1 MNRYPLWKYATVVI
15 ALLIGFLYTLPNFF
29 GESPA
34 VQVSSAK
41 ATLKVDTQ
49 TLARVETT
57 LNAAQVVND
66 GLFLDT
72 VGVKVRLH
80 DADAQLKA
88 RDLLEKE
95 FNPDPENAQY
105 VVALNLLSASPQWL
119 TKLSALPMYL
129 GLDLRGG
136 VHFLLQVDMKGALT
150 KRLDSLG
157 ADLRTLMRDKN
168 IRHAGIAR
176 EGERVVLRFRDAE
189 TRDRARNA
197 LTDSQPDLQL
207 ADQGEGEDLKLVA
220 TLKPQAVTRLQASAL
235 TQNMTT
241 LHNRIN
247 ELGVAEPV
255 IQQQGADRIVVQL
268 PGVQDTAKAKDIL
281 GRTATLEIRM
291 VDDSPGALE
300 AAQAGQVP
308 FGTELYVERGGRP
321 LLVKK
326 QVMLTGE
333 RLTDAQPGFDNQTQ
347 EPSVHLTLDSAGARI
362 FKDVTRDNVGKRMAI
377 LLIEKGKGEVVTA
390 PVIRT
395 EIGGGRV
402 QISGRMSTVEAN
414 DTALLL
420 RAGSLA
426 APMEIIEERTIGPSL
441 GAENIKKGFDS
452 TLWGFT
458 AIAVFM
464 IAYYM
469 LFGAVSVVALA
480 ANLLFLIALLSML
493 QATLTL
499 PGIAAIALTLGMAI
513 DANVLINERIREE
526 LRNGM
531 TPAAAISAGYERAFG
546 TILDSNV
553 TTLIAGIALLIFGSG
568 PIRGFAVVHCLGI
581 LTSLFSS
588 VVVSRALVNVI
599 YGGRRKIDSLA
610 IGQVWK
616 PQAAAGATP
625 AAKSAARVTAAAAPA
640 ATPVAKA
647 ASTPPA
653 AKSGAI
659 NWGVTGGRGVAGKT
673 DSGGKAK

>member
-1 MNRYPLWKYATVVI
+1 MNRYPLWKYITVAV
-15 ALLIGFLYTLPNFF
+15 ALVIGFIYTLPNFF

-34 VQVSSAK
+34 VQVSSVK
-41 ATLKVDTQ
+41 ATIKVDPK
-49 TLARVETT
+49 TLDRVETT
-57 LNAAQVVND
+57 LKTAGVVHD
-66 GLFLDT
+66 GIFLDAN
-72 VGVKVRLH
+72 GVKVRLK
-80 DADAQLKA
+80 DTDTQLKA
-88 RDLLEKE
+88 KDLLEKQ
-95 FNPDPENAQY
+95 FNPDAQDPQY
-105 VVALNLLSASPQWL
+105 VIALNLLSASPKWL
-119 TKLSALPMYL
+119 TGMHALPMYL

-150 KRLDSLG
+150 KRLDATA
-157 ADLRTLMRDKN
+157 ADLRSLFRDKN
-168 IRHAGIAR
+168 IRHAGITR
-176 EGERVVLRFRDAE
+176 DGERVTIRFREADI
-189 TRDRARNA
+189 RDKGRNVLA
-197 LTDSQPDLQL
+197 DSQPDLQL
-207 ADQGEGEDLKLVA
+207 TEQGEGSDLRLVA
-220 TLKPQAVTRLQASAL
+220 TLKPEAIKRIQEFAL
-235 TQNMTT
+235 KQNITT

-291 VDDSPGALE
+291 VDDTPGALE
-300 AAQAGQVP
+300 AAQTGQVP
-308 FGTELYVERGGRP
+308 FGTELYVERGGAP

-326 QVMLTGE
+326 QVVLTGD

-347 EPSVHLTLDSAGARI
+347 EPAVHLTLDSQGARI
-362 FKDVTRDNVGKRMAI
+362 FKEITRENVGKRMAI

-402 QISGRMSTVEAN
+402 QISGRMSTTEAN

-452 TLWGFT
+452 TLWGFA
-458 AIAVFM
+458 AIAAFM

-469 LFGAVSVVALA
+469 LFGLISVAALGS
-480 ANLLFLIALLSML
+480 NLLFLVALLSML

-499 PGIAAIALTLGMAI
+499 PGIAAIALALGMAI

-526 LRNGM
+526 LRNGA
-531 TPAAAISAGYERAFG
+531 TPQAAIAAGYERAFD
-546 TILDSNV
+546 TIVDSNV
-553 TTLIAGIALLIFGSG
+553 TTLIVGLMLLVFGSG
-568 PIRGFAVVHCLGI
+568 PVRGFAVVHCLGI
-581 LTSLFSS
+581 LTSIFSA
-588 VVVSRALVNVI
+588 VVVSRALVNLI
-599 YGGRRKIDSLA
+599 YGRRKKLQSLA

-616 PQAAAGATP
+616 PGNTASSAAGQ
-625 AAKSAARVTAAAAPA
+625 
-640 ATPVAKA
+640 
-647 ASTPPA
+647 
-653 AKSGAI
+653 
-659 NWGVTGGRGVAGKT
+659 
-673 DSGGKAK
+673 